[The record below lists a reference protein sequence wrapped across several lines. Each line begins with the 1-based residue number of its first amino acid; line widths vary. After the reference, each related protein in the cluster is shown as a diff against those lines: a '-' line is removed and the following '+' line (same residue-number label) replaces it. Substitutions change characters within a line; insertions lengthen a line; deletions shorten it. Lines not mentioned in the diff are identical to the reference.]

1 MINYYVTYHEKHDIL
16 AIPENQIPIT
26 PVGIVVHSTGA
37 PNPWLRR
44 YVDSPE
50 LLGVNQYGNHWNRS
64 GLKKSPHIFV
74 GLDKDGH
81 MAACKVLP
89 LNFACWGCGGGKK
102 GSFNY
107 PPTAHI
113 QIEFCEGY
121 STDTQY
127 FYTGFNYLVDLVA
140 DLCQKCG
147 FTVDKICSHKEAAAL
162 GYASN
167 HGDPESY
174 FSRFGETMDSFRSAV
189 AAKLKT
195 AKADTIYRVQVG
207 AFKSKEN
214 AQKMADELSAIGYP
228 VIIKEG
234 KINEL

>member
-1 MINYYVTYHEKHDIL
+1 MINYYVTHHEKHDIL
-16 AIPENQIPIT
+16 TIPENQIPIT
-26 PVGIVVHSTGA
+26 PVGIVVHSTA
-37 PNPWLRR
+37 SPNPRLRR
-44 YVDSPE
+44 YVDAPG

-64 GLKKSPHIFV
+64 CFKKTPHIFV
-74 GLDKDGH
+74 GLDKSAH
-81 MAACKVLP
+81 MAACEVLP
-89 LNFACWGCGGGKK
+89 LNLACWGCGEGKK

-121 STDTQY
+121 TTDTQY
-127 FYTGFNYLVDLVA
+127 FYTGFAYLVELVA
-140 DLCQKCG
+140 DLCKKYG

-195 AKADTIYRVQVG
+195 TKADTIYRVQVG